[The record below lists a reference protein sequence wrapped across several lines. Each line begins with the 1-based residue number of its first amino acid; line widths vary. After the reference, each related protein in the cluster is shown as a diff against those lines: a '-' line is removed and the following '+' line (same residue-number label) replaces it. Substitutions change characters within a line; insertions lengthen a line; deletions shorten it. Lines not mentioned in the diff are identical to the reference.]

1 MTAVVLIRHAPTSWN
16 VEGRIQGQ
24 TDVALNAAGRA
35 EAGRWRLPACF
46 REYAW
51 TASPLARARETAQLL
66 GLKLIG
72 VEPRLAE
79 MHWGEWEGR
88 TWAELHAARDPR
100 LQGYRAQ
107 GLDFQPPRGESRR
120 AVLER
125 LQAWLQEVSAQAH
138 PVGAVTHRG
147 VIHAALA
154 LATGWDMRS
163 EPPHYLDWA
172 SAHIFRVAAD
182 AGLAVERLNVA
193 LTEAAP

>member
-35 EAGRWRLPACF
+35 EAGRWKLPAHF
-46 REYAW
+46 RAYAW
-51 TASPLARARETAQLL
+51 TASPLTRARETAELL
-66 GLKLIG
+66 GLELIG

-88 TWAELHAARDPR
+88 TWAELHATRDPR
-100 LQGYRAQ
+100 LNGYRAD
-107 GLDFQPPRGESRR
+107 GLDFKPPRGESRR
-120 AVLER
+120 ALLER
-125 LQAWLQEVSAQAH
+125 LRAWLQEVATQAR

-147 VIHAALA
+147 VILAALA

-163 EPPHYLDWA
+163 EPPHHLDWA
-172 SAHIFRVAAD
+172 SAHLFRIAD
-182 AGLAVERLNVA
+182 AGLTVEHLNVA
-193 LTEAAP
+193 LTEAT

>member
-24 TDVALNAAGRA
+24 TDVGLSAAGRA
-35 EAGRWRLPACF
+35 EAGRWRLPARF

-51 TASPLARARETAQLL
+51 TASPLARARETARLL
-66 GLKLIG
+66 GLQLIG

-100 LQGYRAQ
+100 LEKYRAE
-107 GLDFQPPRGESRR
+107 GLDFRPPRGESRR
-120 AVLER
+120 ALLER
-125 LQAWLQEVSAQAH
+125 LRAWLQEVSLQAR
-138 PVGAVTHRG
+138 PVGAITHRG
-147 VIHAALA
+147 VILAALA

-163 EPPHYLDWA
+163 EPPHNLDWA
-172 SAHIFRVAAD
+172 SAHAFRIVD
-182 AGLAVERLNVA
+182 TGLAVEHLNVA
-193 LTEAAP
+193 LTEEVA